1 MIISQYWW
9 CVANKEFPIKFYQ
22 SDGNEVDEIN
32 FDCLMYKEECELFI
46 NHCDKPDNMQIVL
59 VKVRYKIGGD
69 VNE

>member
-32 FDCLMYKEECELFI
+32 FDCMMDKEECELFI
-46 NHCDKPDNMQIVL
+46 KHCDEQDNLRIIP
-59 VKVRYKIGGD
+59 VRVSYEI
-69 VNE
+69 